1 MFQDLSDVVI
11 RGLSLG
17 LSQSD
22 LQGRKSSHSH
32 MEEELPKVAQFIQ
45 VHVTQ
50 ADQAKSQEGFGIPP
64 ACVVHKQVT
73 LSGKK
78 KEIRLPHGK

>member
-1 MFQDLSDVVI
+1 
-11 RGLSLG
+11 
-17 LSQSD
+17 
-22 LQGRKSSHSH
+22 
-32 MEEELPKVAQFIQ
+32 MEEELPQVAQFIQ

-50 ADQAKSQEGFGIPP
+50 ADQPKSQEGFGIPP

-73 LSGKK
+73 LPGNK